1 MRKQRGF
8 VSGRRFRHII
18 FSKLIDA
25 LMHVLHKPNMTL
37 PLAACRF
44 ALVWTVFCKA
54 IFSCVS
60 RRGLFS
66 PHTRTLS
73 SCRSVFRL
81 WDFFIP
87 SSLWRFLRV
96 GFSAPADAFL

>member
-37 PLAACRF
+37 PLAACCLLLR
-44 ALVWTVFCKA
+44 
-54 IFSCVS
+54 
-60 RRGLFS
+60 
-66 PHTRTLS
+66 
-73 SCRSVFRL
+73 
-81 WDFFIP
+81 
-87 SSLWRFLRV
+87 SSLDGFLQSNLFLRIAAGAFFPAYKNPEFLSL
-96 GFSAPADAFL
+96 GFSSLGFLHSLLPLALFARRLFGAR

>member
-37 PLAACRF
+37 PLAACRLPL
-44 ALVWTVFCKA
+44 AA
-54 IFSCVS
+54 
-60 RRGLFS
+60 
-66 PHTRTLS
+66 
-73 SCRSVFRL
+73 CRLPLAACRL
-81 WDFFIP
+81 P
-87 SSLWRFLRV
+87 LAACRLPLAASL
-96 GFSAPADAFL
+96 